1 MYEVGTTPHEF
12 AINPAD
18 FSHNFQTIYFFSRT
32 QRVAERARRRHPRCT
47 HGFAMPTFNM
57 ARSKWHILLR
67 EIIKKTAMVNAV
79 CEIIISS
86 NLKYV
91 CSILLYLYGHGI
103 IFISNFLNFFLE
115 ISKETSNP
123 NES

>member
-1 MYEVGTTPHEF
+1 
-12 AINPAD
+12 
-18 FSHNFQTIYFFSRT
+18 
-32 QRVAERARRRHPRCT
+32 
-47 HGFAMPTFNM
+47 MPTFNM

-103 IFISNFLNFFLE
+103 IFISDFHECFIE
-115 ISKETSNP
+115 ISKEIST
-123 NES
+123 